1 MPQIARIGDTVSC
14 LKGQTTIIGG
24 SKKRAGGQG
33 IARVGDA
40 TGCGCTIS
48 SGAKNVQC
56 DGQQVAHVGSTVSC
70 GGTVTGGCTDVSA
83 S

>member
-1 MPQIARIGDTVSC
+1 MPQIARIGDSVSC
-14 LKGQTTIIGG
+14 PKGQTTIIGG
-24 SKKRAGGQG
+24 AKNRAGGQG

-48 SGAKNVQC
+48 SGAKNVRC

-70 GGTVTGGCTDVSA
+70 GGAVTSGCPAVSA
-83 S
+83 K